1 MYMCDSAKKKYG
13 MCVVC
18 DLCVALVGPRARAAH
33 ATAREAAGPLALA
46 IPKRAAFAV
55 DYVARQKRTEN

>member
-1 MYMCDSAKKKYG
+1 MARP
-13 MCVVC
+13 
-18 DLCVALVGPRARAAH
+18 VAIARPGRDWARRARAAH
-33 ATAREAAGPLALA
+33 ATAREAAGALALA